1 MRAIVPLLLA
11 STLVFAQAPNTP
23 GGQQGQQPGQQGQPT
38 QTNRP
43 IWRVNLPGGTYE
55 IIVGAIL
62 GVSSHEYVIDG
73 AARVTEVNVDTTGQ
87 FAVRFYALEPVVT
100 SGPGGIG
107 AATIGKMQSIM
118 TDAAERAGTDA
129 WKKVVKS
136 YPTTTHQR
144 TVEYRVSGKESLNKI
159 FSSASRALRT
169 GRGDELSITD

>member
-11 STLVFAQAPNTP
+11 STIVFAQAPNTP
-23 GGQQGQQPGQQGQPT
+23 GGQQPGQQQPPT
-38 QTNRP
+38 QANRQ

-55 IIVGAIL
+55 LAVAAIL

-87 FAVRFYALEPVVT
+87 FAVRFYAIEPAVPT
-100 SGPGGIG
+100 GPGGIG
-107 AATIGKMQSIM
+107 AATIGKVQSIM
-118 TDAAERAGTDA
+118 TEAAERAGTDA

-136 YPTTTHQR
+136 YPTTTHMR